1 MTDDEKWCDSISE
14 TGHQKPRR
22 TIPDIL
28 AHLGYNGQ
36 KNIPPIFTT
45 ATKSVGYDHKQH
57 ALQCLSATFA
67 TPINTNPLASPA
79 NADKM
84 TNLDHKVAKM
94 LHGLR
99 IQVGVMDSHAI
110 ASCEV
115 RTHAA

>member
-1 MTDDEKWCDSISE
+1 MTKSGVIQYLKQGIRNHDAPFQTSWPTWATMDK
-14 TGHQKPRR
+14 
-22 TIPDIL
+22 
-28 AHLGYNGQ
+28 

-99 IQVGVMDSHAI
+99 IQVGVMDSHAV

-115 RTHAA
+115 RTHTA